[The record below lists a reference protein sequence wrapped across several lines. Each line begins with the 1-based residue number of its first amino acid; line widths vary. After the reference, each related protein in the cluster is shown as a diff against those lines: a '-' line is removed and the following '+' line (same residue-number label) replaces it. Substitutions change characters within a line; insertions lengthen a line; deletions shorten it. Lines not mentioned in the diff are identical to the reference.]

1 LAFDLTLTNRPKL
14 TFFNNITSEY
24 IQFVSMFLE
33 IIGITLAYIEI
44 RYKPLATK
52 IEGRILMEETR
63 IKDFAYNLL
72 KHKFF
77 SALITVFITVV
88 FFIEIPYLAGF
99 FDRIVPKEWNDIKI
113 AVIWLTLPIIVLFAL
128 GICFILLSDF
138 ISWLNRFS
146 HGHAI
151 GALGVVVT
159 FLGLLG
165 ETYQVVTILVG
176 E

>member
-1 LAFDLTLTNRPKL
+1 L
-14 TFFNNITSEY
+14 TFFRETTSEY
-24 IQFVSMFLE
+24 VQFVSMFLE

-44 RYKPLATK
+44 RYKPLADK
-52 IEGRILMEETR
+52 IETRILLEENR

-72 KHKFF
+72 KNKFF
-77 SALITVFITVV
+77 SALITVFVTIV

-99 FDRIVPKEWNDIKI
+99 FDRIVPKEWNHVKI
-113 AVIWLTLPIIVLFAL
+113 AVIWLTLPIIVLFVL

-138 ISWLNRFS
+138 VSWLNHFS
-146 HGHAI
+146 NGHAI

-165 ETYQVVTILVG
+165 ETYQVITILVSH
-176 E
+176 